1 MPSPALSPNLI
12 EAGSL
17 PFVEGGY
24 LLIKSALAKV
34 GLHEKL
40 TVHFTG
46 GFFAE
51 HLASYC
57 RARGIMFV
65 QTDAQHCEISR
76 EVAVPEKI
84 NAGTDITH
92 LANEANPAWGIAA
105 RGAAI
110 EPGVSGF
117 FFPLN
122 RKEVVWT
129 DKAAR
134 YYRLAAARQWNPELL
149 DWNTPVNNSDPVEN
163 AIVQVMTYLI
173 ENETAALIIPSRF
186 IGQIHPHYREVTQFL
201 AIQAADEARH
211 IEVFSRR
218 AALNRAHLGVSSL
231 SGQSSLKTLIQET
244 DFSLSA
250 LLLSVLGEG
259 TFLTLLIY
267 LSRYAPDALTR
278 KICRLA
284 ARDESRHV
292 AFALAHLMQHRSD
305 PEMLTKYRNAIQRR
319 YESLAGFSELNEDV
333 YAALHLVFSGSLE
346 ADALRTGYSR
356 MSRMVAEMHRSR
368 TARLVQLGFTAAEA
382 ADLSALHTKN
392 FM

>member
-1 MPSPALSPNLI
+1 MPSQSPPDNFV
-12 EAGSL
+12 ETGSL
-17 PFVEGGY
+17 PFVEGSY
-24 LLIKSALAKV
+24 LLVKSALAKV
-34 GLHEKL
+34 GLQSKL
-40 TVHFTG
+40 KIHFTAK
-46 GFFAE
+46 FFAE
-51 HLASYC
+51 HLESYC
-57 RARGIMFV
+57 RARRIAFA
-65 QTDAQHCEISR
+65 QIDAEHCEISK
-76 EVAVPEKI
+76 EVAPPAYTE
-84 NAGTDITH
+84 AGESSTQV
-92 LANEANPAWGIAA
+92 AREANPAWGLAA
-105 RGAAI
+105 RGAAV

-122 RKEVVWT
+122 QKNIVWT

-134 YYRLAAARQWNPELL
+134 YYRLAAARQWNPGIL
-149 DWNTPVNNSDPVEN
+149 DWQLPVNNAEPVED
-163 AIVQVMTYLI
+163 AVVQVMTYLI

-186 IGQIHPHYREVTQFL
+186 IGQIHPHYREITQFQ

-218 AALNRAHLGVSSL
+218 AALKRTRLGVSAL
-231 SGQSSLKTLIQET
+231 SGQSSLKTLVQET

-292 AFALAHLMQHRSD
+292 AFAVAHLMQHKND
-305 PEMLTKYRNAIQRR
+305 PDMLAKYRNAIRRR
-319 YESLAGFSELNEDV
+319 YESLAGFSQLNEEV
-333 YAALHLVFSGSLE
+333 YAALHLVFAGSLE
-346 ADALRTGYSR
+346 SKALRNGYAR
-356 MSRMVAEMHRSR
+356 MTRMVAEMHRSR
-368 TARLVQLGFTAAEA
+368 SARLVQLGFSAPEA